1 MKYTLEQR
9 VFMLEKYIKYKSYPE
24 FCVAFVQKYPDVKL
38 PRKSLVR
45 RLVKNFR
52 ETGSLLDK
60 TDEVDK
66 AQIRGPVRSKLQ
78 TINKTSR
85 PITSQ
90 LKRSNGPVTRAVT
103 RDVLVSGN
111 DTETHQEAVPF
122 TFVGIKREAEN
133 DTDTADLES
142 GSDSDMQEACDE
154 TQLVSVKEEP
164 PDTSSSESSDS
175 DSSDSD
181 FKPEVEEDMEGDGD
195 SGSDVQ
201 GHGGETG
208 LVTVKG
214 EPPDRSSSESSDGES
229 RQEPF
234 ACVNIKQEVEEDAYV
249 NGVRS
254 DVDGTEHHHS
264 EAVRVLTAASG
275 REIRKNE
282 GMQQQDVFTSVK
294 VECVLK
300 DEEAAK

>member
-1 MKYTLEQR
+1 
-9 VFMLEKYIKYKSYPE
+9 
-24 FCVAFVQKYPDVKL
+24 
-38 PRKSLVR
+38 
-45 RLVKNFR
+45 
-52 ETGSLLDK
+52 
-60 TDEVDK
+60 
-66 AQIRGPVRSKLQ
+66 LQ

-103 RDVLVSGN
+103 REVLVSGN
-111 DTETHQEAVPF
+111 DTETHQDSVPF
-122 TFVGIKREAEN
+122 AFVGVKREAEN
-133 DTDTADLES
+133 DMDTADMES
-142 GSDSDMQEACDE
+142 GSDSDVQEACDE
-154 TQLVSVKEEP
+154 TQLVSVKEEL

-181 FKPEVEEDMEGDGD
+181 FKPEVEEDMEGGGD

-201 GHGGETG
+201 GYGGETG

-214 EPPDRSSSESSDGES
+214 EPPDRSSSESSDGEP

-234 ACVNIKQEVEEDAYV
+234 ACINIKQEVEDDAYI

-254 DVDGTEHHHS
+254 DVDGKEHCHS
-264 EAVRVLTAASG
+264 ETVQMLTANG
-275 REIRKNE
+275 RETRENE
-282 GMQQQDVFTSVK
+282 GMQQQDVLTSVK
-294 VECVLK
+294 VECVLQ